1 MPFRRIL
8 RWFGRMFLGR
18 KVLKIGLY
26 GAPNVGKTS
35 LANRIS
41 LDWTGHP
48 VGVVSEIPH
57 ETLQVQKKERVVLR
71 HEGKRLELD
80 LLDMPGVSTRE
91 ELESEHYNIFL
102 KHEISEENA
111 DKRVE
116 DAVAGVREAINY
128 LKNVDVA
135 LLVVDSTRNPLDQ
148 VNSLLMKYFVS
159 NGVPVIVVANK
170 IDLRKAK
177 PKKVKEV
184 FSYLPVVEVSALKN
198 ENMELLYKTIA
209 AYHR

>member
-1 MPFRRIL
+1 MN
-8 RWFGRMFLGR
+8 G
-18 KVLKIGLY
+18 
-26 GAPNVGKTS
+26 
-35 LANRIS
+35 
-41 LDWTGHP
+41 
-48 VGVVSEIPH
+48 
-57 ETLQVQKKERVVLR
+57 KKE
-71 HEGKRLELD
+71 
-80 LLDMPGVSTRE
+80 TN
-91 ELESEHYNIFL
+91 HYNIFL